1 MKALFLRA
9 LAPCLAL
16 FLCAA
21 AGAQTPAAPLQ
32 VDDAWL
38 RASVPGQ
45 SGTGAFMRLT
55 AREPLTLIAVRTPAA
70 GVAEIHEMK
79 LEGDVMRMRAIAQ
92 LPLPAGQSV
101 ELRPGGHHLM
111 LMNLKAPLAAGSRVP
126 LTLVVRD
133 AKGTERQVDLQ
144 VPVALRAPGAPGASA
159 GASAPASTPMH
170 SHGHGP
176 SQHRH

>member
-1 MKALFLRA
+1 MPRTSDHSFPENLMKALFLRA
-9 LAPCLAL
+9 LAPCLAF

-32 VDDAWL
+32 IDDAWL

-55 AREPLTLIAVRTPAA
+55 AREPLTLVAVRTPAA

-79 LEGDVMRMRAIAQ
+79 LEGDVMRMRSIAQ

-111 LMNLKAPLAAGSRVP
+111 LMNLKTPLAAGSRVNLEIDTVARYVERMLSVDASLAP
-126 LTLVVRD
+126 TLK
-133 AKGTERQVDLQ
+133 AH
-144 VPVALRAPGAPGASA
+144 P
-159 GASAPASTPMH
+159 
-170 SHGHGP
+170 
-176 SQHRH
+176 